1 MPRGVH
7 GDSPGNSTS
16 LVRVRLLGLFSI
28 GLGER
33 EAGPWQRPSAKRIC
47 ELVFVSPGYRVGR
60 EAACVVLFA
69 NLGPAEASNSLSRA
83 LSLAHAALLP
93 LGAEAARLLSAN
105 RTHIWVPQEI
115 YVEVDLARHE
125 AALRAAFDMA
135 AGPYATASSLRR
147 SKKTACCWRT
157 SPTGIG
163 PSAPGRPSRPPGKGR
178 GCSLHAMFP
187 RLGPLAAGRGRRS
200 LAGLPGRKP
209 GVPRGGFGLHAAAR
223 GSRQPPGSPEHV
235 RKLPAGPGGTRSAR
249 FASARRSSA
258 GHRRRRVGSD
268 CRGCGAPHRTAL
280 PRLSKQERRLVH
292 FFAEFSGPL
301 GMRRGIDPED
311 LRDFVGGAL
320 AGVIAELEGLGGT
333 VTSVYGAGLA
343 ALFGAPETHEDDPE
357 RAVRAAF
364 RALSVSGTCG
374 RATGAEVLSLRI
386 GIETGLAVV
395 GASGPVWARLRGG
408 RGSRNHGCSAPV
420 SGEAGSVSWALPLAQ
435 PRRQCSSGC
444 LQRKFP
450 RRRPL
455 SRWSPP
461 I

>member
-69 NLGPAEASNSLSRA
+69 NLGPAEASNSLLRA

-93 LGAEAARLLSAN
+93 LGAEAARSPSAN

-187 RLGPLAAGRGRRS
+187 RLGPLAAGRGRQAWEDC
-200 LAGLPGRKP
+200 LARRPASEEAASAFMR
-209 GVPRGGFGLHAAAR
+209 LHAARGNRQVVLSTYESYRQALEALGLRASPALEEAR
-223 GSRQPPGSPEHV
+223 QATVGDALV
-235 RKLPAGPGGTRSAR
+235 ATAGV
-249 FASARRSSA
+249 A
-258 GHRRRRVGSD
+258 G
-268 CRGCGAPHRTAL
+268 ALHRTAL
-280 PRLSKQERRLVH
+280 PRLSKQERRLVRVL
-292 FFAEFSGPL
+292 FAEFSGPL
-301 GMRRGIDPED
+301 GTRRGIDPED
-311 LRDFVGGAL
+311 LR
-320 AGVIAELEGLGGT
+320 
-333 VTSVYGAGLA
+333 
-343 ALFGAPETHEDDPE
+343 
-357 RAVRAAF
+357 
-364 RALSVSGTCG
+364 
-374 RATGAEVLSLRI
+374 
-386 GIETGLAVV
+386 
-395 GASGPVWARLRGG
+395 
-408 RGSRNHGCSAPV
+408 
-420 SGEAGSVSWALPLAQ
+420 
-435 PRRQCSSGC
+435 
-444 LQRKFP
+444 
-450 RRRPL
+450 
-455 SRWSPP
+455 
-461 I
+461 